1 MGGGELTLVRSSII
15 ALGTAALAV
24 LALPSPVRAQVK
36 AKLPASITPP
46 WSKGIQ
52 PISRD
57 SYYNAI
63 ECGKQGGQ
71 NPPCVFWDT
80 GLCKN
85 DQFTLDW
92 YTPYKQIAYEVW
104 QAVSRHQDAPTP
116 SYAAAQRTRVI
127 IGVKPLTMK
136 NGIESLTVKRG
147 AQTIEPATRSLEG
160 GGSGRFIFDFAAFA
174 PTADVTL
181 VMKGKTGTVT
191 CAIDRPVLAR
201 LR

>member
-1 MGGGELTLVRSSII
+1 MGGGELKAVRTSII
-15 ALGTAALAV
+15 AGGALAIAV
-24 LALPSPVRAQVK
+24 LIASPARAQVK
-36 AKLPASITPP
+36 ATLPASITPA

-71 NPPCVFWDT
+71 NPSCVFWDT
-80 GLCKN
+80 RLCKN

-104 QAVSRHQDAPTP
+104 QAVSHHQEAPTP

-127 IGVKPLTMK
+127 IGVKPLTTK

-191 CAIDRPVLAR
+191 CAIDRAVLAR